1 MGGYYLLNL
10 GATHKLTDDIDLWVR
25 ANNLLDHDYE
35 AAANYPAPGLNFTAG
50 VSIAL

>member
-1 MGGYYLLNL
+1 MGGYYLLNGRHPL
-10 GATHKLTDDIDLWVR
+10 ATTSTCR
-25 ANNLLDHDYE
+25 CANNLLDHDYE